1 MHFVSPKPAATAI
14 QFVSL
19 MLSLGVLT
27 GCQMAVG
34 TASTAQVRIIDASPD
49 APTIDIYQAGTG
61 LAHNLA
67 FGTITSYIP
76 ISPGASIVTANTAG
90 SRQVLTTAKTT
101 YAVATQYTVLIGDA
115 ASNLQQTVLVD
126 QNQPAPAGQIAL
138 RVLDQ
143 TTSLNNAVDVY
154 LVPAGE
160 SLTIV
165 KPIAT
170 GMFFGSNSGYL
181 TVPAG
186 TYAIE
191 LLPAGTVVSA
201 ATVPLYT
208 GARATYASGV
218 ARTLLLLDQPMATTP
233 GPQVVV
239 ADDFDPAESLN

>member
-1 MHFVSPKPAATAI
+1 MRLFSSKSVVTAI
-14 QFVSL
+14 QFASL
-19 MLSLGVLT
+19 SLSLGVLT

-34 TASTAQVRIIDASPD
+34 TASTAQVRVIDASPD
-49 APTIDIYQAGTG
+49 APSIDIYQASTG

-126 QNQPAPAGQIAL
+126 QNQAAPAGQIAL

-143 TTSLNNAVDVY
+143 ATGLNTAVDVY

-160 SLTIV
+160 SLSAV
-165 KPIAT
+165 RPIAT
-170 GMFFGSNSGYL
+170 GLLFGSNSGYL
-181 TVPAG
+181 NLPAG

-191 LLPAGTVVSA
+191 LLPAGAVVSA

-218 ARTLLLLDQPMATTP
+218 ARTLLLLDQPMAATP

-239 ADDFDPAESLN
+239 ADDYDPLEATN